1 MRRAVRNLA
10 VVVLVAALAVA
21 GCGPQPGGSGE
32 GGGSADR
39 INLAFSNPTIFTT
52 GFPYYVAQDQGFYE
66 DAGLQVEA
74 TFTGGG
80 SETVQ
85 AVVSGSADIGTET
98 SGPAAIGSF
107 SQGAPIKI
115 ISASTTG
122 LDLFWFAEADSPYD
136 SREDLAGQR
145 VGYSSTGSSS
155 HVGVLG
161 LSEALES
168 EGLEP
173 IQAEAIGGP
182 ADNFTAVTTGQIAA
196 GWSQPPTFTEEVDN
210 GELVIVAEGSEIG
223 EYEDVAIRINIANAQ
238 WAEQNSETV
247 RSFLE
252 VQKRSWDWIFD
263 NREEAVRIWKEA
275 ADLEESEDI
284 LLNSFDY
291 YEREDLRLAPLEGRE
306 VLIEDARRFEFLE
319 EDLSEEQVN
328 ELFDLSYLPEGQR
341 Q

>member
-1 MRRAVRNLA
+1 MRSSIWRIA
-10 VVVLVAALAVA
+10 VVLSVAALAVT
-21 GCGPQPGGSGE
+21 GCGPQPGGAAEEE
-32 GGGSADR
+32 GTDR
-39 INLAFSNPTIFTT
+39 VRLAFSNPTIFTT

-66 DAGLQVEA
+66 EAGLQVEA

-98 SGPAAIGSF
+98 SGPAAIGAY

-122 LDLFWFAEADSPYD
+122 LDLFWFAEADGPYN
-136 SREDLAGQR
+136 SREALAGQK

-161 LSEALES
+161 LSEQLEN

-182 ADNFTAVTTGQIAA
+182 ADNFTAVTTGQISA
-196 GWSQPPTFTEEVDN
+196 GWSQPPTFTEEVNN

-223 EYEDVAIRINIANAQ
+223 EYEDVAIRVNITNSQ
-238 WAEQNSETV
+238 WAEQNPEAVT
-247 RSFLE
+247 RFLE
-252 VQKRSWDWIFD
+252 VQQRSWDWIFD

-275 ADLEESEDI
+275 ADLEESEEV

-291 YEREDLRLAPLEGRE
+291 YDRETMRIAPLDGRE
-306 VLIEDARRFEFLE
+306 KLIEDARRFEFLE
-319 EDLSEEQVN
+319 GNLSEEQIN
-328 ELFDLSYLPEGQR
+328 ELFDLGYLPEKQ

>member
-1 MRRAVRNLA
+1 MRKSVWRFGPTL
-10 VVVLVAALAVA
+10 VLISLILV
-21 GCGPQPGGSGE
+21 GCGGGGASQE
-32 GGGSADR
+32 GGTT
-39 INLAFSNPTIFTT
+39 NVQLAFSNPTIFTT
-52 GFPYYVAQDQGFYE
+52 GFPYYVAVEQGFYE
-66 DAGLQVEA
+66 EAGLEVEA

-122 LDLFWFAEADSPYD
+122 LDLFWFAEADSPYE
-136 SREDLAGQR
+136 SRVDLAGQK

-161 LSEALES
+161 LSEELVDQ
-168 EGLEP
+168 GLEP
-173 IQAEAIGGP
+173 IQDETIGGP

-196 GWSQPPTFTEEVDN
+196 GWSQPPTFTEEVNN
-210 GELVIVAEGSEIG
+210 GELVIVAQGSEIG
-223 EYEDVAIRINIANAQ
+223 EYEDVAIRVNIANAQ
-238 WAEQNSETV
+238 WAEENPETV

-252 VQKRSWDWIFD
+252 VQQRSWDWIFD
-263 NREEAVRIWKEA
+263 NPEEAVRIWNEA
-275 ADLEESEDI
+275 ADLQESEEV

-291 YEREDLRLAPLEGRE
+291 YDREDMRIAPLDGQET
-306 VLIEDARRFEFLE
+306 LIEDAERFEFVTE
-319 EDLSEEQVN
+319 SLSEEQIN
-328 ELFDLSYLPEGQR
+328 ELFDLSYLPEEQ

>member
-1 MRRAVRNLA
+1 MSKMVRNLA
-10 VVVLVAALAVA
+10 VALLVAAFAVV
-21 GCGPQPGGSGE
+21 GCGPQSGGSE
-32 GGGSADR
+32 GDGVDR

-52 GFPYYVAQDQGFYE
+52 GFPFYVAQDQGFYE
-66 DAGLQVEA
+66 DAGLQMEA

-122 LDLFWFAEADSPYD
+122 LDLFWFAEADSPYGGQ
-136 SREDLAGQR
+136 EDLAGQR

-161 LSEALES
+161 LSEALEA

-173 IQAEAIGGP
+173 IQAEAIGAP

-210 GELVIVAEGSEIG
+210 GKLKIVAEGSEIG

-238 WAEQNSETV
+238 WAEQNPEAV

-252 VQKRSWDWIFD
+252 VQQRSWDWIFD

-275 ADLEESEDI
+275 ADLQESEDI

-291 YEREDLRLAPLEGRE
+291 YERADLRIAPLDGRE
-306 VLIEDARRFEFLE
+306 TLIEDARRFEFLE
-319 EDLSEEQVN
+319 GDLSEEQIN
-328 ELFDLSYLPEGQR
+328 ELFDLSYLPEGQ
-341 Q
+341 QQ

>member
-1 MRRAVRNLA
+1 M
-10 VVVLVAALAVA
+10 
-21 GCGPQPGGSGE
+21 
-32 GGGSADR
+32 
-39 INLAFSNPTIFTT
+39 
-52 GFPYYVAQDQGFYE
+52 
-66 DAGLQVEA
+66 EA

-107 SQGAPIKI
+107 SQGAPIKV

-136 SREDLAGQR
+136 GRGDLAGQR

-161 LSEALES
+161 LSEALED

-210 GELVIVAEGSEIG
+210 GKLKIVAEGSEIG

-238 WAEQNSETV
+238 WAEQNPEAV

-252 VQKRSWDWIFD
+252 VQQRSWDWIFD

-275 ADLEESEDI
+275 ADLQESEDI

-291 YEREDLRLAPLEGRE
+291 YERADLRIAPLDGRE
-306 VLIEDARRFEFLE
+306 TLIEDARRFEFLE
-319 EDLSEEQVN
+319 GDLSEEQIN
-328 ELFDLSYLPEGQR
+328 ELFDLSYLPEGQ
-341 Q
+341 QQ

>member
-1 MRRAVRNLA
+1 MSRTVRKLA

-21 GCGPQPGGSGE
+21 GCGPQPGGSEEE
-32 GGGSADR
+32 GGGADR

-122 LDLFWFAEADSPYD
+122 LDLFWFAQADGPD
-136 SREDLAGQR
+136 DRERLAGQK

-155 HVGVLG
+155 HVGVLA
-161 LSEALES
+161 LSEALEG

-182 ADNFTAVTTGQIAA
+182 PDNFTAVETGQIAA
-196 GWSQPPTFTEEVDN
+196 GWSQPPFFLEDVQN
-210 GELVIVAEGSEIG
+210 GDLAVVARGSEIG
-223 EYEDVAIRINIANAQ
+223 EYEDVAIRDNIANAQ
-238 WAEQNSETV
+238 WAEQNPETV

-252 VQKRSWDWIFD
+252 VQQRSWDWIFD
-263 NREEAVRIWKEA
+263 NREEAVRIWKET
-275 ADLEESEDI
+275 ADLQESEEV
-284 LLNSFDY
+284 LLTSFDY
-291 YEREDLRLAPLEGRE
+291 YEREDLRIAPLDGQD

-319 EDLSEEQVN
+319 EDLSEEQIN
-328 ELFDLSYLPEGQR
+328 ELFDMSYLPEGQ